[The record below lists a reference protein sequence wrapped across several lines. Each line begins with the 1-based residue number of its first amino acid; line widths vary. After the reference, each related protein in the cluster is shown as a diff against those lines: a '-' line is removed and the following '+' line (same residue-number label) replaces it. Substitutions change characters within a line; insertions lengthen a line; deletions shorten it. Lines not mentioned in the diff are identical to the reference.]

1 MIFYIRE
8 YVRMHTQFVDLT
20 RGEVLNR
27 YYYSKQVRERV
38 CHLYFDEN
46 YTQAQI
52 AEAFGHRPCERTVHA
67 IIQSY
72 VANGD
77 VLPLRGQ
84 TGTRKPC
91 KFDEIAAQTLVEL
104 VQADDQAL
112 LSDLAT
118 AMTNLLGTLWSG
130 PDISRALSELG
141 YVRKKV
147 LTRAFEARESAQLA
161 YRELV

>member
-1 MIFYIRE
+1 M
-8 YVRMHTQFVDLT
+8 
-20 RGEVLNR
+20 GEVLNR

-38 CHLYFDEN
+38 CHLYFDEG

-84 TGTRKPC
+84 TGTRKLR

-104 VQADDQAL
+104 VQADDQAM

-118 AMTNLLGTLWSG
+118 AMTNLLGTLWSV

-147 LTRAFEARESAQLA
+147 FTRAFEARESVQLA